1 MQPRNPFLSISFSI
15 LLAWCTS
22 LGAQS
27 ADTSSIPVFGSDL
40 FKGEFSK
47 ETFTGFN
54 PDYQLAI
61 GDQVHLQIWGALQF
75 SETLAIDNQGNLFI
89 PEAGPLRVQGMRN
102 AELIPALKRKV
113 SEKFINNV
121 EVYAN
126 LTTAQPVKVFVG
138 GNVRYPGLYAGH
150 AADNLLYFLDKAGGI
165 DGQSGSFLDISH
177 KRGGEV
183 LRAINLYDFLL
194 EGNLPARQFADGDVL
209 FVARRKFSLTVDGQ
223 VHKPHQ
229 YEFEDN
235 PIPGESLLK
244 LVHPLPSATHLLVR
258 REKSGQ
264 SKTQYIP
271 LQEIGNHT
279 FSPGDEL
286 SLISESL
293 PQSIGVEVTGEHI
306 GPTRI
311 ILPYPATLQDAL
323 DQLQP
328 GPRSNT
334 SAIGLYRRAI
344 AARQRTMLQE
354 SLDNLERK
362 ILTARS
368 STAEETQIRANEAEM
383 LLKFIERARDTK
395 PKGQVILTNPEV
407 NSNIDLEDGDTIHIP
422 KLSNL
427 VLVHGEIL
435 YPNAQVYKPSAS
447 IKQYI
452 ENAGGFTANAD
463 PKQVLIVHPDGSID
477 NSSTGGFPGSRM
489 AGGASGKLDP
499 GDEILV
505 LPKADVKSLQI
516 AKDLTEILYHIAVST
531 KVVLDL

>member
-1 MQPRNPFLSISFSI
+1 MRLPFAFLFLVAIF
-15 LLAWCTS
+15 
-22 LGAQS
+22 AQS
-27 ADTSSIPVFGSDL
+27 LSLRALPADAPDLPVFGSDL
-40 FKGEFSK
+40 FKGQFSK

-61 GDQVHLQIWGALQF
+61 GDKVHLQIWGALQY
-75 SETLAIDNQGNLFI
+75 SETLTIDNQGNLFI

-102 AELIPALKRKV
+102 AELIPALKQKV

-121 EVYAN
+121 DVYAN

-138 GNVRYPGLYAGH
+138 GNVRFPGLYAGH
-150 AADNLLYFLDKAGGI
+150 AADNLLYFLDMAGGI
-165 DGQSGSFLDISH
+165 DDQSGSFLDITH

-183 LRAINLYDFLL
+183 LRAVNLYDFLL
-194 EGNLPARQFADGDVL
+194 EGNLPARQFADGDIV
-209 FVARRKFSLTVDGQ
+209 FVARRKFTLSVVGQ
-223 VHKPHQ
+223 VHKPYQ
-229 YEFEDN
+229 FEFSEN
-235 PIPGESLLK
+235 PVTGERLLE
-244 LVHPLPSATHLLVR
+244 LAHPLPNATHLLVR

-264 SKTQYIP
+264 SKAQYIP
-271 LQEIGNHT
+271 VGEIPDHS
-279 FSPGDEL
+279 FLPGDEL
-286 SLISESL
+286 SFVSESL
-293 PQSIGVEVTGEHI
+293 PQTIGVEVTGEHI

-311 ILPYPATLQDAL
+311 VLPYPATLQDAL

-328 GPRSNT
+328 GPRSNLT
-334 SAIGLYRRAI
+334 AIGLYRKAI
-344 AARQRTMLQE
+344 AARQRIMLQE

-368 STAEETQIRANEAEM
+368 ATAEETQIRANEAEM

-395 PKGQVILTNPEV
+395 PKGQVILTNPEANANV
-407 NSNIDLEDGDTIHIP
+407 DLEDGDTIHIP

-427 VLVHGEIL
+427 VLIHGEVL
-435 YPNAQVYKPSAS
+435 YPNAQVHNTSTS
-447 IKQYI
+447 LKQYI
-452 ENAGGFTANAD
+452 ESAGGFTANAD

-477 NSSTGGFPGSRM
+477 NPSEGKIPLGPKSSKR
-489 AGGASGKLDP
+489 GATLDP

-516 AKDLTEILYHIAVST
+516 AKDLTQILYHIAVST